1 MDIRIL
7 YTCGP
12 EGDKIGRVF
21 FQVYLQTYC
30 SCVEGRGDVY
40 NLSLTFVMIMQQ
52 PNGCF
57 LPVARTLKLP
67 YI

>member
-40 NLSLTFVMIMQQ
+40 NLSPTFVTIM
-52 PNGCF
+52 
-57 LPVARTLKLP
+57 
-67 YI
+67 